1 MWTGFLAAG
10 LVIALG
16 LGIVLLGV
24 GILLDMTT
32 PPIAGR
38 AAKILRVTLDS
49 PFGDPA
55 HRPPERLLRD
65 GFTQWPGGAAKTAAT
80 VLREDPRFS
89 DVRLRQNSGGPLHG
103 TVTLYGTVK
112 TENDKWDARDHMW
125 KILGNPPKG
134 PKAIFN
140 EITVV
145 REVEHSRPYRWI
157 HKDDRLP

>member
-16 LGIVLLGV
+16 LGLVALGV
-24 GILLDMTT
+24 AIVYE
-32 PPIAGR
+32 
-38 AAKILRVTLDS
+38 RVTQSS
-49 PFGDPA
+49 PTPTVTLNSQFDPA
-55 HRPPERLLRD
+55 HRPPGDLLLDR
-65 GFTQWPGGAAKTAAT
+65 FTKGPEQVAEAAT
-80 VLREDPRFS
+80 ALRADPRFS
-89 DVRLRQNSGGPLHG
+89 DVRVRQNSGGPLHG
-103 TVTLYGTVK
+103 TMTLYGTAK
-112 TENDKWDARDHMW
+112 TEADKWDARDHMW